1 MTLLLMVNMLASSV
15 MTTEVNAVEAPA
27 NASSETI
34 TKIAQDAISGS
45 TPTKQ
50 SNSVIQK
57 KAASDAETQTIT
69 PATSGEKAT
78 LLEAPQTKKL
88 ANPKSSN
95 LINEQAPVWAQSPG
109 ISMIQRRP
117 YIYQAVYCRIKWLM
131 ILLIH
136 LGISLTRLILRESRI
151 SALMVKLQLK
161 MSPICFGG

>member
-1 MTLLLMVNMLASSV
+1 MTLLLTVNMLASSV

-78 LLEAPQTKKL
+78 RLEAPQQLKKL
-88 ANPKSSN
+88 ANPKSKQ
-95 LINEQAPVWAQSPG
+95 LDQ
-109 ISMIQRRP
+109 
-117 YIYQAVYCRIKWLM
+117 
-131 ILLIH
+131 
-136 LGISLTRLILRESRI
+136 TSRH
-151 SALMVKLQLK
+151 Q
-161 MSPICFGG
+161 FGTVTWYNR

>member
-57 KAASDAETQTIT
+57 KGGFRCGNTIHNAS
-69 PATSGEKAT
+69 
-78 LLEAPQTKKL
+78 
-88 ANPKSSN
+88 N
-95 LINEQAPVWAQSPG
+95 V
-109 ISMIQRRP
+109 R
-117 YIYQAVYCRIKWLM
+117 
-131 ILLIH
+131 
-136 LGISLTRLILRESRI
+136 
-151 SALMVKLQLK
+151 
-161 MSPICFGG
+161 